1 MAAAAGEKEGAADY
15 VIANNTAFSP
25 FHRAHAALLPASS
38 AKEELLHTAPGS
50 ALGENL
56 ILVRISAPCFHSEAT
71 CPISLLPSHY
81 RPEMNN

>member
-38 AKEELLHTAPGS
+38 AKNCFTPPQAPLWGKPYSCSDIGS
-50 ALGENL
+50 VFSFGSQLPYL
-56 ILVRISAPCFHSEAT
+56 P
-71 CPISLLPSHY
+71 PSLPHIID
-81 RPEMNN
+81 PK